1 MDSRKANLYMR
12 FVPKTFRKLINL
24 NDLDM
29 LTQRNKAK
37 ASNKCLLLVRVS
49 TGHQDLEQQTIK
61 VKEEALKDG
70 YLEENIIII
79 EDIESA
85 VKLSEEERNGLN
97 RLKEYINNDTKI
109 DTVYTYEIS
118 RISRRPEVLY
128 SIRDFLINHSV
139 NLIVLNPYFKML
151 KDDGTLCE
159 TSNIFFGI
167 FSSLAEQEGYLRKA
181 RIKKAR
187 DRYIREGKHTG
198 GNIMFGYDTDAQ
210 HNYIPHK
217 ENANIVREIFHM
229 YVNKN
234 MSIRHISRE
243 LYERGVRLWTCNT
256 FRTPTSF
263 LTMCT
268 NVNNILHREEY
279 TGTKNKPQI
288 ISRALFD
295 AANRI
300 MKYKVICTSRVHSVA
315 LLRGMIHNKANGFLL
330 SANGATKYYYSKR
343 ASGPSISYECADN
356 IIWNWIKEKHAQF
369 QSMNDEQL
377 MQHLNKENDVIEK
390 KIMTQYNRKMELMQ
404 AIDRLEERIVVGK
417 ISAAKAD
424 EMSDKLQKEINE
436 LDSSYFKLQEQRIDI
451 RNRMRQLDEM
461 KVDLNNMCID
471 DKIQLVK
478 QMIKRINIERIDRT
492 KCILEIESNIV
503 GIGNDILRVD
513 SYHKRLF

>member
-1 MDSRKANLYMR
+1 MKA
-12 FVPKTFRKLINL
+12 I
-24 NDLDM
+24 
-29 LTQRNKAK
+29 
-37 ASNKCLLLVRVS
+37 CLVRVS
-49 TGHQDLEQQTIK
+49 TGHQDINSQTVK
-61 VKEEALKDG
+61 VKEEAIKDG
-70 YLEENIIII
+70 YSENNIIII

-97 RLKEYINNDTKI
+97 RLKDYINNDSSI
-109 DTVYTYEIS
+109 NAVYTYEIS
-118 RISRRPEVLY
+118 RISRRASVVY
-128 SIRDFLINHSV
+128 SIRDFLINHHIQ
-139 NLIVLNPYFKML
+139 LIVMNPYFKML
-151 KDDGTLCE
+151 KDDGSLSE
-159 TSNIFFGI
+159 TSNVFFGI
-167 FSSLAEQEGYLRKA
+167 FGAMAENEGMLRKA
-181 RIKKAR
+181 RIKKKLDKYR
-187 DRYIREGKHTG
+187 LEGKHTG

-295 AANRI
+295 AANSI
-300 MKYKVICTSRVHSVA
+300 MKEKVICTSRVHSVP

-377 MQHLNKENDVIEK
+377 MQHLNKEHDVIEK
-390 KIMTQYNRKMELMQ
+390 KIMTQYNRKMELLQ

-461 KVDLNNMCID
+461 KVDLNDMCID